1 MFWTRVFPNNNDAHP
16 IFHPACAI
24 LGLALQIPVCLIH
37 APTVLYRLVLGNI
50 ISTKEASIQNLQYR
64 QPCLSMGASTIQISA
79 NANQICETRVCQTT
93 STTQKSHLSNQ
104 KSTTCNTES
113 VPVKTEPT
121 WLQTKCI
128 RKTEPAMQ
136 NQLFSIIVATQIIPA
151 REFLH
156 WRKNCCNKHHSWPH
170 DNQESLAPQ
179 WPKNV
184 TGAIFTIFTSVH
196 VEMGCAHV
204 YFTVFH
210 AWKVLWVLNVLY
222 VFCMFLLFAQGYSEG
237 DWHGT
242 LVGMNFGLTC
252 HYIPAKPL
260 TSISVVLP
268 LRSPGSETGPYPNYT
283 DIPIQ
288 T

>member
-93 STTQKSHLSNQ
+93 STTQNPIFQTRNLLLAIRNLSLSRRNPHD
-104 KSTTCNTES
+104 C
-113 VPVKTEPT
+113 
-121 WLQTKCI
+121 QTKCI

-136 NQLFSIIVATQIIPA
+136 NQLFSNHCCYTNYTSAWIFALTEKLLQQTSLLTTWQSRNPWRPNDPKMSPA
-151 REFLH
+151 QFSRFS
-156 WRKNCCNKHHSWPH
+156 RP
-170 DNQESLAPQ
+170 
-179 WPKNV
+179 
-184 TGAIFTIFTSVH
+184 FTSKW
-196 VEMGCAHV
+196 GALTSISRF
-204 YFTVFH
+204 FTRERFYGF
-210 AWKVLWVLNVLY
+210 LM
-222 VFCMFLLFAQGYSEG
+222 FCMFFVCFSYLRKGIREG

-252 HYIPAKPL
+252 HYIPAKPPNFNFCCF
-260 TSISVVLP
+260 TSKITRVWNWTIS
-268 LRSPGSETGPYPNYT
+268 
-283 DIPIQ
+283 
-288 T
+288 

>member
-1 MFWTRVFPNNNDAHP
+1 M
-16 IFHPACAI
+16 FHPACAI
-24 LGLALQIPVCLIH
+24 LGLALQIPACLIH

-79 NANQICETRVCQTT
+79 NANQICETRVCQTK
-93 STTQKSHLSNQ
+93 STTQNPIFQTRNLLLAIRNLSLSRRDPHDCKQNAFEKQ
-104 KSTTCNTES
+104 N
-113 VPVKTEPT
+113 
-121 WLQTKCI
+121 LQCRTNCF
-128 RKTEPAMQ
+128 Q
-136 NQLFSIIVATQIIPA
+136 IIVATQIIPA

-184 TGAIFTIFTSVH
+184 TGAISRFSRPFTSKWDALTSISRFFMR
-196 VEMGCAHV
+196 ERFYGFLM
-204 YFTVFH
+204 
-210 AWKVLWVLNVLY
+210 
-222 VFCMFLLFAQGYSEG
+222 FCMFFVCFSYLRKGIREG

-252 HYIPAKPL
+252 HYIPAKPPNFNFCCF
-260 TSISVVLP
+260 TSKITRVWNWTIS
-268 LRSPGSETGPYPNYT
+268 
-283 DIPIQ
+283 
-288 T
+288 